1 MKIGTLLRIEYIKT
15 VRRRAFW
22 VASAFLALICGIVII
37 GGFRT
42 GLRGFGPPFVPP
54 FSWAMTV
61 AQIGPV
67 PSVFIAL
74 AIAML
79 VTSEYSWRTARQNVI
94 DGLSKDQFFAAKW
107 LMAMMVTIA
116 FTVLPF
122 AIATGTALYGRVMGA
137 TPTTPPAP
145 ASTTATQDSTARA
158 AALQLTAAHLAGAAV
173 SFPRRAGRASCGA
186 GRSAA
191 SGGISRV
198 FHTEPGSEG
207 GPSRETWG
215 FALRLRLVE
224 VGFPLWPS

>member
-22 VASAFLALICGIVII
+22 VAMAFLALISGIVII

-42 GLRGFGPPFVPP
+42 GLRGMSAPFVPP

-74 AIAML
+74 AVVML

-94 DGLSKDQFFAAKW
+94 DGLSKEQFFTAKW

-122 AIATGTALYGRVMGA
+122 AIATGTAMYGRVMGA
-137 TPTTPPAP
+137 APTTPLP
-145 ASTTATQDSTARA
+145 ASTAN
-158 AALQLTAAHLAGAAV
+158 
-173 SFPRRAGRASCGA
+173 
-186 GRSAA
+186 
-191 SGGISRV
+191 
-198 FHTEPGSEG
+198 E
-207 GPSRETWG
+207 
-215 FALRLRLVE
+215 
-224 VGFPLWPS
+224 